1 MYVVTVQFS
10 IKPEH
15 RVAFDA
21 LMLEQAKTSLQKE
34 PACHVFDV
42 CRPHTNS
49 DQVFLYEVYED
60 CAAFDIHL
68 QSEHFKAFDAAVA
81 AMIAGKKIATMDR
94 VSA

>member
-21 LMLEQAKTSLQKE
+21 LMLEQAKNSLEKE
-34 PACHVFDV
+34 LACHVFDGCV
-42 CRPHTNS
+42 PHADS
-49 DQVFLYEVYED
+49 DQVFLYELYED
-60 CAAFDIHL
+60 RAAFDLHL
-68 QSEHFKAFDAAVA
+68 NSAHFKAFDAAVA
-81 AMIAGKKIATMDR
+81 AMIADKKIATMAR

>member
-21 LMLEQAKTSLQKE
+21 LMLEQAKNSLEKE
-34 PACHVFDV
+34 LACHVFDV
-42 CRPHTNS
+42 CVPHADS

-60 CAAFDIHL
+60 RAAFDLHL
-68 QSEHFKAFDAAVA
+68 NSAHFKAFDAVVVDMVA
-81 AMIAGKKIATMDR
+81 DKQVATMDR
-94 VSA
+94 ISR